1 MEASLAGTALS
12 QSDVVNWLA
21 DELLKDV
28 VTAVAGEV
36 SDVHEALTSVLLES
50 A

>member
-1 MEASLAGTALS
+1 MEASLSGTALS

-28 VTAVAGEV
+28 VAAVA
-36 SDVHEALTSVLLES
+36 SDISEVHEALTTALLES